1 MGTGDILVEERVMG
15 CLRWIGPEDSA
26 VLHLDV
32 ELEVRLRHERARDHT
47 DEGTPR
53 GDEFDRAERVVSK
66 RGPVVQSASRYGLDP
81 ELVTAVLIVESGARP
96 WARSRKGAVGLMQ
109 VMPYMVRDMQLA
121 GNLATIESNVEAGCV
136 ILADNIRRLGED
148 DGISAYFWGSNI
160 RGVAYLD
167 RVRAARAQVRRLSE
181 S

>member
-1 MGTGDILVEERVMG
+1 MNRAQVIL
-15 CLRWIGPEDSA
+15 LA
-26 VLHLDV
+26 VLSIGLTTDGMAPV
-32 ELEVRLRHERARDHT
+32 ER
-47 DEGTPR
+47 R
-53 GDEFDRAERVVSK
+53 GD
-66 RGPVVQSASRYGLDP
+66 ASRIEAGLESDARRIARIVQERNPALSPTEGARIGRAVVRSAEKYALDP
-81 ELVTAVLIVESGARP
+81 DLVTAVLIVESGARP
-96 WARSRKGAVGLMQ
+96 WAESPKGALGLMQ
-109 VMPYMVRDMQLA
+109 VMPYMVQDLRLA
-121 GNLATIESNVEAGCV
+121 GNLLTVESNVEAGCM